1 MERNRGERR
10 KRNYAVVARRKKI
23 AKRLYTRTHMASIVP
38 VVAQSIKDRITDEQM
53 MEWFVTFFAGKKSA
67 TISSTY
73 NFAAGSGSGKKES
86 VKKRLDELEKSYN
99 EYFSNS
105 TEIKEEV
112 A

>member
-1 MERNRGERR
+1 
-10 KRNYAVVARRKKI
+10 
-23 AKRLYTRTHMASIVP
+23 
-38 VVAQSIKDRITDEQM
+38 M

-73 NFAAGSGSGKKES
+73 NFAAGQGSGKKES

-99 EYFSNS
+99 EYFSDTNE
-105 TEIKEEV
+105 TKTEV